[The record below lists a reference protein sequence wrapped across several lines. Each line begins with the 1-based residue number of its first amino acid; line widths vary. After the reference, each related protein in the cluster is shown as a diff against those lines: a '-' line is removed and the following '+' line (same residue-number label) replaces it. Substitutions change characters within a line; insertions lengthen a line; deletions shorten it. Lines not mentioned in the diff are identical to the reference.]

1 MSLPSAH
8 SAARVHRRP
17 RESGDPGQAILYQLV
32 AEILPL
38 PILALN
44 QLQFPRSPPFLDL
57 AFHEGSHLPWSHEI
71 RQRLTGAGRSPEQ
84 VRRWHLID
92 VAKHGKQGRWSADVE
107 RAIASACKYADARA
121 PWVMSRSAALGPRF
135 CGGDGEYPPL
145 NSREITGQASP
156 RRSFRRSSR
165 SGS

>member
-17 RESGDPGQAILYQLV
+17 RESGGPGQAILYQLV
-32 AEILPL
+32 AEILPF

-92 VAKHGKQGRWSADVE
+92 VAKHGKQGRSSAHVE
-107 RAIASACKYADARA
+107 RAIASACKNVDARA
-121 PWVMSRSAALGPRF
+121 SWCHVPI
-135 CGGDGEYPPL
+135 GGSGSPLLRGRRVVTPL
-145 NSREITGQASP
+145 NSREITGHTSP
-156 RRSFRRSSR
+156 RRSF
-165 SGS
+165 